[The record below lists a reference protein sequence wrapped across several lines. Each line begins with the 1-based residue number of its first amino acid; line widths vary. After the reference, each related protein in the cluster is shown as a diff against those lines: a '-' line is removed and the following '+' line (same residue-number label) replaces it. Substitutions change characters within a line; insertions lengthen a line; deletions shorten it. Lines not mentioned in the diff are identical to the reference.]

1 MRAMIGRKKLGEK
14 YVTLAEV
21 QEILKKAWEEGVKVN
36 PEEPLNYEA
45 RLSLEHAERF
55 SKIRAESVE
64 KAREELIA
72 TFDWMTERLAVKL
85 LDLMPEDYFDIRV
98 IFAKE
103 EYMPSPEEA
112 EKIVEIL
119 AKYRKE

>member
-1 MRAMIGRKKLGEK
+1 MIGRKKLGEK

-21 QEILKKAWEEGVKVN
+21 QEILRKAWEEGVKVN

-55 SKIRAESVE
+55 SKVKPEDVE

-103 EYMPSPEEA
+103 DYMPSPEEGEA
-112 EKIVEIL
+112 IVGIL
-119 AKYRKE
+119 SKYRKE